1 MRCYRL
7 LVVDDDT
14 VDRRLIA
21 HLLTQAGPAN
31 SQIHQAE
38 NGAAGLAAL
47 REGGFDCVLLD
58 FNLPDMTGL
67 EFLTA
72 AGVEAGKQPCAV
84 VLVTGQGSE
93 AIAVEA
99 MKRGVQDYLVKDQLS
114 ASILWRTVTHA
125 VSKAELQQRLA
136 VSLRELTASNL
147 ALEQE
152 VATRKAVEVEMRAA
166 KDAAELANQA
176 KSRFVA
182 MVTHELRTPLNGIL
196 GYIQLLRIEKGL
208 SPRQDTLLQSTQ
220 QAGQHL
226 LGMIERVLDFA
237 SIENAKLPLYPV
249 EVSLRDLADVCITFL
264 SPLAAERG
272 LDLLLLRSHDAPR
285 HIVADPARLRQ
296 VLLNLLGNALQYTDA
311 GSVELR
317 LLAGTSPGG
326 LRVEVVDT
334 GRGIDEASREPLFR
348 DFERLETSGSVEG
361 TGLGLAIA
369 AAIVRMMSGKIGYA
383 PNPHGGSVFWFELPA
398 TNAAVPPAPPPAE
411 RMPIPQSRSVAAGRP
426 VLLVD
431 DIKINRDIIG
441 AFLETAGYVV
451 TLAKDGEEAVQ
462 LAAERAFD
470 LILMDVRMPGM
481 DGLEATRRIRAL
493 PDSRGRVP
501 ILGQTAYTFPDQV
514 ALCREAG
521 MDGHITKPIDYETLI
536 RAVDNA
542 IARAVP
548 ADVTADPGVAAVA
561 EQPPLRFDRAV
572 LDGVLAVLP
581 PDDIAA
587 GLKSLHDHEEE
598 MLRLLD
604 PPADLALRMDAA
616 HSLAS
621 AAGMLGF
628 VALSTVSRNF
638 ENAVTHNAP
647 DALELGQQL
656 RVELDAALVELAILQ
671 HDISPQPT

>member
-38 NGAAGLAAL
+38 NGAAGLKAL
-47 REGGFDCVLLD
+47 CGGGFDCVLLD
-58 FNLPDMTGL
+58 FSLPDMTGL
-67 EFLTA
+67 EFLA
-72 AGVEAGKQPCAV
+72 AAAAEAGQQPCAV
-84 VLVTGQGSE
+84 VLVTGQGNE
-93 AIAVEA
+93 AVAVEA

-125 VSKAELQQRLA
+125 VSRAELQQRLA
-136 VSLRELTASNL
+136 DSRRELTASNL

-152 VATRKAVEVEMRAA
+152 VATRKVAQAEMLRA
-166 KDAAELANQA
+166 KDTAELANQA
-176 KSRFVA
+176 KTRFVA

-196 GYIQLLRIEKGL
+196 GHIQLVRIEKGL
-208 SPRQDTLLQSTQ
+208 SPRQSTHLEAVR

-226 LGMIERVLDFA
+226 LGMIERVLDCA
-237 SIENAKLPLYPV
+237 SVENAKLPLYPV
-249 EVSLRDLADVCITFL
+249 EVSLHDLADTCITFL
-264 SPLAAERG
+264 SPIAAERG
-272 LDLLLLRSHDAPR
+272 LNLLLLRAHDAPR

-296 VLLNLLGNALQYTDA
+296 VLLNLIGNALKNTES

-317 LLAGTSPGG
+317 LLAGASPGE
-326 LRVEVVDT
+326 LRVEVADT
-334 GRGIDEASREPLFR
+334 GRGIDKSSRDLLFR
-348 DFERLETSGSVEG
+348 DFDRLESAISMEG
-361 TGLGLAIA
+361 TDLGLAIA
-369 AAIVRMMSGKIGYA
+369 ANIVGMMGGKIGYA
-383 PNPHGGSVFWFELPA
+383 PNPTGGSVFWFELPA
-398 TNAAVPPAPPPAE
+398 TNAAVPPIAPLAESAPVPA
-411 RMPIPQSRSVAAGRP
+411 SRSTAAHRP

-441 AFLETAGYVV
+441 AFLETGGYAV
-451 TLAKDGEEAVQ
+451 TLAKDGEEAVR
-462 LAAERAFD
+462 LAAEKAFD

-481 DGLEATRRIRAL
+481 DGLEATRRIRAF
-493 PDSRGRVP
+493 PDARGRVP

-514 ALCREAG
+514 ALCRDAG

-542 IARAVP
+542 VARVVP
-548 ADVTADPGVAAVA
+548 ADVTADQGLAVVA
-561 EQPPLRFDRAV
+561 ERPPLRFDRAV
-572 LDGVLAVLP
+572 LDGVLALLP

-587 GLKSLHDHEEE
+587 SLKSLQDHEEE
-598 MLRLLD
+598 MLRVLD
-604 PPADLALRMDAA
+604 PTADLALRTDAA

-638 ENAVTHNAP
+638 ENAVTHDAP
-647 DALELGQQL
+647 EAVELGQQL
-656 RVELDAALVELAILQ
+656 RVELDAALVELAVLQ
-671 HDISPQPT
+671 HEISPQPA